1 MIIITIK
8 RQCTDND
15 DNDNNMQNRIILNY
29 LNDSD
34 NDHKS
39 DYS

>member
-1 MIIITIK
+1 MIMI
-8 RQCTDND
+8 
-15 DNDNNMQNRIILNY
+15 DNNMQNRIILNY

-39 DYS
+39 DYN